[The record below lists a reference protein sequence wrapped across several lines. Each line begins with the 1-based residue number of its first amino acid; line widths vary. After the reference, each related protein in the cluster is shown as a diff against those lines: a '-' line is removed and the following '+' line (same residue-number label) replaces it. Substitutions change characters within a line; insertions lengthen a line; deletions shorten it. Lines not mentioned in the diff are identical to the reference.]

1 MVGRTGFRGVLG
13 RNWSGAHCFCA
24 ALAVSG
30 CTRPSVVD
38 SNGKRGGS
46 AAGGGETGLAGGS
59 GDSRVATARELL
71 APVASVVSTDAWLDL
86 LSQRPSAVTTKH
98 GRLIIDFSQEDAR
111 RHFSPTELHRWSS
124 GAVFGGRSAGSLR
137 EHGASIFVPLDD
149 IRSPALASETG
160 LAMALTVR
168 SDLPDQV
175 MTVLWNE
182 HPVVNLQV
190 GATWRRRTVSIP
202 LEHASAGENR
212 LRLHFR
218 KSGTA
223 GGSTAEIEL
232 LELGATEM
240 IRKPLPDANV
250 LDVIPRRDGDVNLTL
265 AAGGGLAYYFV
276 PPRRGRLVIEASGE
290 GSLEVFASTDLDHG
304 NGRAPR
310 QLTQAAL
317 RPTGQQL
324 EVDLSGYGG
333 VPTRLELRVRDTR
346 GADAP
351 GAMLKKLEV
360 RARRSIPVDR
370 RKRVPRDIVI
380 FAVEGFRGDE
390 LAPERLA
397 SGEFPALSQ
406 FRKEALS
413 FGVAYAPGAAAVP
426 SHAALQSSVVPAAH
440 LTGTG
445 TFVAQSWTVL
455 AEVLERA
462 GYSTQLVTAN
472 PYVSQARG
480 LVQGMGDVKT
490 LTSGPVRAN
499 TATHVVST
507 ALPQERTRK
516 FPSLSYLVMNDPQ
529 APYDPPKAFLRGLTA
544 PEGAPAQH
552 LTHMWVGRVRRGRD
566 VTQEERRYVRSLYR
580 GELQLVDVAL
590 GNTLE
595 SLASSDRLQD
605 AVIVV
610 VGIHG
615 EEFLE
620 HDGAGHGLRLFEESL
635 RVPVLIWAPELL
647 APGEVSVP
655 VDLLDLAPTLLDLVG
670 IEAPADWQGR
680 SWVSVIDDPQPPPQI
695 AAASLGDGSFMLRAH
710 DLKVQVG
717 SSVGSDGIRLY
728 DLALDPGERM
738 PVEAG
743 GGIGMRMMR
752 TAATWHQLEFGR
764 WKRLRWGTAVNLLP
778 AFALDHGM

>member
-1 MVGRTGFRGVLG
+1 MAQTPGSKRGAAQTWPHTLCL
-13 RNWSGAHCFCA
+13 WA
-24 ALAVSG
+24 ALAACG
-30 CTRPSVVD
+30 CGRPS
-38 SNGKRGGS
+38 
-46 AAGGGETGLAGGS
+46 A
-59 GDSRVATARELL
+59 GDSIGAGEVVGAGADGGARATVIGEEGPREEREPL

-86 LSQRPSAVTTKH
+86 ISQRPSAVTSKH
-98 GRLIIDFSQEDAR
+98 GRVVVDFAHEDAR
-111 RHFSPTELHRWSS
+111 RHFSPTELHRW
-124 GAVFGGRSAGSLR
+124 GLGVVAAGRAAGSLR
-137 EHGASIFVPLDD
+137 EHGASIYVPLDGA
-149 IRSPALASETG
+149 RAPALVGDKGVAI
-160 LAMALTVR
+160 ALTVR
-168 SDLPDQV
+168 SDLAGQV

-182 HPVVNLQV
+182 HPIVNLTV
-190 GATWRRRTVSIP
+190 GAEWRRRTVSIP
-202 LEHASAGENR
+202 LEHAVAGENR

-218 KSGTA
+218 KAGAA
-223 GGSTAEIEL
+223 GGSTADLGL
-232 LELGATEM
+232 LEVGTTEM
-240 IRKPLPDANV
+240 IRTSIPAPKV
-250 LDVIPRRDGDVNLTL
+250 LDVTPRRDGEVNLSL
-265 AAGGGLAYYFV
+265 AAGGSLSYYFV
-276 PPRRGRLVIEASGE
+276 PPRRGRLVLEASGE
-290 GSLEVFASTDLDHG
+290 GSLEVLASTDVDHAD
-304 NGRAPR
+304 GRAPR
-310 QLTQAAL
+310 QLSQTAL

-346 GADAP
+346 RLDAP
-351 GAMLKKLEV
+351 GALLKKLEV

-370 RKRVPRDIVI
+370 RKRTPRDIVI

-397 SGEFPALSQ
+397 SGDFPSLSQ
-406 FRKEALS
+406 FRREALS
-413 FGVAYAPGAAAVP
+413 FSVAYAPGAAAVP

-455 AEVLERA
+455 AEVLKRA
-462 GYSTQLVTAN
+462 GYRTQLVTAN

-480 LVQGMGDVKT
+480 LVQGMGEVQT
-490 LTSGPVRAN
+490 LTAGPVRNN
-499 TATHVVST
+499 TATHVVAA
-507 ALPQERTRK
+507 ALPEEDDRK
-516 FPSLSYLVMNDPQ
+516 FPAMSYMVMNDPQ

-566 VTQEERRYVRSLYR
+566 VRAEERRYVRSLYR

-595 SLASSDRLQD
+595 SLVTSRRLKD

-635 RVPVLIWAPELL
+635 RVPVLIRAPELL
-647 APGEVSVP
+647 APGEVSIP

-670 IEAPADWQGR
+670 IEAPTDWQGR

-695 AAASLGDGSFMLRAH
+695 AAASLGDGSFMIRAH
-710 DLKVQVG
+710 DLKLQVG
-717 SSVGSDGIRLY
+717 PSVGPDGIRLY
-728 DLALDPGERM
+728 DLSLDPGERD
-738 PVEAG
+738 PLETG
-743 GGIGMRMMR
+743 GGVGMRMMR